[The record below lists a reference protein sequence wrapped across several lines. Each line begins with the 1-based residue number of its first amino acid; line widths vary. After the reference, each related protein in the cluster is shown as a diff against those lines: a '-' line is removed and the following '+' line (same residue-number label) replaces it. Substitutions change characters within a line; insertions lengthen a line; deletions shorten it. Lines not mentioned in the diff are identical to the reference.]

1 MSTETPTQTA
11 TRTQPFTGA
20 EYLESLRDGREIW
33 IYGERVKDV
42 TAHPAFRNTVR
53 MLARLYD
60 ALHDPAR
67 KDILTTETDTG
78 NGGFTHKFYKAPRN
92 VEELVGARDAIAEWA
107 RITYGWM
114 GRSPDYKAAFL
125 ATLGANSA
133 FYEPF
138 EENAKRWYKKV
149 QEEVSFVNH
158 AIVNPPV
165 DRDKPLDEVKDV
177 YMHVTKETD
186 GGLVISGAK
195 VVATTS
201 TLTHYNFIANN
212 GALPIK
218 TKPFAFVCIVPNDAP
233 GLKLFC
239 RPSYELT
246 AGTTGSPFD
255 YPLSSRVDEND
266 SIIVFDNVFV
276 PWENVFAYGDIEK
289 VNNFFPR
296 SGFLPRFMFQG
307 CTRLAVKLDFI
318 AGLLLKAVEATGAK
332 DFRGVQAQV
341 GEVLAWRNLFW
352 GLTDAMA
359 RTTMPW
365 TPGYVLP
372 NLDYGLAY
380 RVMSSMAYPKIKEII
395 QNTLAS
401 ALIYL
406 PSSALDLK
414 TPEIRP
420 YLDQFVR
427 GSNGY
432 SAEERIKLMKLLW
445 DAVGSEF
452 GGRHELY
459 ERNYFGNHESIRFET
474 LIVAEAMGQ
483 TTKYKGFA
491 EQCMAEYDL
500 DGWTAP
506 DLINPDDINLVMK
519 GMTGKN
525 GKG

>member
-1 MSTETPTQTA
+1 MTA
-11 TRTQPFTGA
+11 PYTGKT
-20 EYLESLRDGREIW
+20 YLESLRDGREIW

-42 TAHPAFRNTVR
+42 TTHPAFRNTAR

-60 ALHDPAR
+60 AMLDPKR
-67 KDILTTETDTG
+67 KDILTTPTDTG
-78 NGGFTHKFYKAPRN
+78 GGTYTHKFYKATKSA
-92 VEELVGARDAIAEWA
+92 EELVGARDAIAEWA
-107 RITYGWM
+107 RCSYGWI

-125 ATLGANSA
+125 ATLGANDKYYA
-133 FYEPF
+133 PYD
-138 EENAKRWYKKV
+138 ENARRWYKKV

-165 DRDKPLDEVKDV
+165 DRDKPLDEVQDV
-177 YMHVTKETD
+177 YMHVTKERDD
-186 GGLVISGAK
+186 GIVVSGAK

-201 TLTHYNFIANN
+201 SLTHFNFIANN

-218 TKPFAFVCIVPNDAP
+218 TKPFAFVCMVPTDAP
-233 GLKLFC
+233 GVKLLC
-239 RPSYELT
+239 RPSYEYT
-246 AGTTGSPFD
+246 AATMGTPFD
-255 YPLSSRVDEND
+255 YPLSSRMDEND
-266 SIIVFDNVFV
+266 SILIFKDVFV
-276 PWENVFAYGDIEK
+276 PYENVFAYGDIEK

-307 CTRLAVKLDFI
+307 CTRLAVKLDFL

-332 DFRGVQAQV
+332 DFRGVQASV
-341 GEVLAWRNLFW
+341 GEVLAWRNCFW

-380 RVMSSMAYPKIKEII
+380 RVMASIAYPKIKEII
-395 QNTLAS
+395 ENSLAS

-406 PSSALDLK
+406 PSSALDFKVPELK
-414 TPEIRP
+414 PMLE
-420 YLDQFVR
+420 QFVR

-432 SAEERIKLMKLLW
+432 TAVERVKLMKLMW
-445 DAVGSEF
+445 DAIGTEF

-474 LIVAEAMGQ
+474 LLVADVTGA
-483 TTKYKGFA
+483 TKRYKGFA
-491 EQCMAEYDL
+491 EQCMAEYDI
-500 DGWTAP
+500 DGWKVP
-506 DLINPDDINLVMK
+506 DLVSNADVSAIMKKTLV
-519 GMTGKN
+519 
-525 GKG
+525 